1 MENSIQLPE
10 IWLGWAMG
18 YFYFKALHI
27 IFVVTWFAGLFY
39 IPRLFIYHTEA
50 QTKPELEKKILS
62 EQFTIMERRL
72 WYGITWPSAILT
84 GIFGLSMIHSFF
96 PLTDHPWLMVKL
108 SLVVLLY
115 VYHWYC
121 GKLLNQIK
129 AGHFRWSSNQLRIWN
144 EVSTLFLIGI
154 VFLVVLKNIIDMTY
168 GLIGLVLISG
178 LLMMGIK
185 TYRKI
190 RETR

>member
-1 MENSIQLPE
+1 
-10 IWLGWAMG
+10 MG
-18 YFYFKALHI
+18 YFYLKAIHI

-50 QTKPELEKKILS
+50 QQKPELEKKILS
-62 EQFTIMERRL
+62 DQFTIMERRL

-108 SLVVLLY
+108 CLVVMLY

-121 GKLLNQIK
+121 GKLLNEIK
-129 AGHFRWSSNQLRIWN
+129 VGRFRWSSQQLRLWN

-154 VFLVVLKNIIDMTY
+154 VFLVVLKNVLDMTY
-168 GLIGLVLISG
+168 GLIGLVIISI
-178 LLMMGIK
+178 LLMLGIK
-185 TYRKI
+185 TYRKL
-190 RETR
+190 RET